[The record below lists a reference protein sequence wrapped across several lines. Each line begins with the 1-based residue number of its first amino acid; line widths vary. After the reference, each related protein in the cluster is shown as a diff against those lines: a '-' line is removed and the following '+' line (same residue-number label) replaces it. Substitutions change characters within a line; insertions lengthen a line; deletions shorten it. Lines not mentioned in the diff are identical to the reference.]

1 MPLEARDGN
10 RPSRLK
16 VWRKVCDGWCDQTP
30 LTLHGAVWC
39 CVRPIKCLTQEGCLE
54 RTWHLREE
62 EEKKKRRPPFPQGMP
77 LFICPPI
84 GLPQQ
89 VSVKAQ
95 LHVGLRDSEA
105 YKCMTGSSAP
115 AGAGLSLG
123 FKPLRLPL
131 PQSGPFPR
139 CQGPSVAPLNE
150 GTAGESALKLCP
162 FQILIRQTLKARSGR
177 VQSVEAKTYIST
189 HF

>member
-10 RPSRLK
+10 RLSRLK
-16 VWRKVCDGWCDQTP
+16 ISLKVCDGWCDQTP
-30 LTLHGAVWC
+30 VTLHGAVWC
-39 CVRPIKCLTQEGCLE
+39 CALPIKCLTQEGCLE
-54 RTWHLREE
+54 RTWHLQRRK
-62 EEKKKRRPPFPQGMP
+62 KKKRRPPFPQGMP

-123 FKPLRLPL
+123 FKLLRLPL
-131 PQSGPFPR
+131 PQPGPFPR

-150 GTAGESALKLCP
+150 GTAGAIALKLCP
-162 FQILIRQTLKARSGR
+162 FQILIRLLRTNP
-177 VQSVEAKTYIST
+177 QSAL
-189 HF
+189 